1 VSASQLYQE
10 EQLANKSNKKQS
22 KKQDRQDDAWLSMRT
37 GMIVITIV
45 SLAIGAWTAWN
56 ALPAEGLGM
65 SIFWGV
71 VFGGSIWL
79 VFFGAYFLNRW
90 VRKR

>member
-1 VSASQLYQE
+1 
-10 EQLANKSNKKQS
+10 LAKKSKEKQS
-22 KKQDRQDDAWLSMRT
+22 RKQDGFEDAWLSMRT
-37 GMIVITIV
+37 GMITITIV
-45 SLAIGAWTAWN
+45 SLAVGAWTAWN
-56 ALPAEGLGM
+56 ALPAEGLAK
-65 SIFWGV
+65 SIFWGA

>member
-1 VSASQLYQE
+1 MS
-10 EQLANKSNKKQS
+10 
-22 KKQDRQDDAWLSMRT
+22 DDAWLSMRT

-45 SLAIGAWTAWN
+45 SIAIGAWTAWN
-56 ALPAEGLGM
+56 ALPAEGLAM
-65 SIFWGV
+65 SIFWGA